1 MVSIGVDPILGQAK
15 EPHKKR
21 KIKCSVCF
29 KEGHRRN
36 KCDAPAAKIWRNL
49 DFYAPNHQYMPQE
62 ESELHVLSAQENWF
76 KMYKVLLQGQI
87 QAKLL
92 PILGEFQSRHI
103 LLSMAKDVSP

>member
-62 ESELHVLSAQENWF
+62 ESELHVLSAQEN
-76 KMYKVLLQGQI
+76 GQI